1 MAKRVKKIETADQIR
16 VTVKTPAD
24 ISYVSRGFY
33 QVEENALYVP
43 ILPAGRFFSF
53 LDSPQLHIDAD
64 NAGRPLFIQII
75 EPRKNWQVRDN
86 LAAPKEPAPADI
98 RFLNFRDRIPS
109 AIIETSSDHATVR
122 VTFIENGERQSYAV
136 ADNLIFD
143 ITPNKTLAA
152 IWIVKIE
159 DDRAARAMAEW
170 RKITKEELGQAPARH
185 SRYVRI
191 EID

>member
-1 MAKRVKKIETADQIR
+1 VAKRAQKVALADKIR

-24 ISYVSRGFY
+24 LPYISRGFY

-75 EPRKNWQVRDN
+75 EPRKSWQVRAD
-86 LAAPKEPAPADI
+86 LVAPKDSPPADI
-98 RFLNFRDRIPS
+98 RFLSFRDQIP
-109 AIIETSSDHATVR
+109 AARIETSSDNTIVR
-122 VTFIENGERQSYAV
+122 ITFIESGERQSYAV
-136 ADNLIFD
+136 AENLIFD
-143 ITPNKTLAA
+143 ITPDKTLAA
-152 IWIVKIE
+152 IWILNIE
-159 DDRAARAMAEW
+159 EDRAAKAMAQW
-170 RKITKEELGQAPARH
+170 RKKTKEELGESPAHR
-185 SRYVRI
+185 SRYLRI